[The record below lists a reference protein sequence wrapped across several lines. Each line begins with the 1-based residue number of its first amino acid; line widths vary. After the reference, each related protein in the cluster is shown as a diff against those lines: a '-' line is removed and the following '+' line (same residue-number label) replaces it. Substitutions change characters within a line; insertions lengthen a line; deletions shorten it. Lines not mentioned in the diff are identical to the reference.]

1 MTPVDTP
8 TRTLAAVRTL
18 NNYIGGEWRESS
30 GTRVPDVNP
39 ADTTEIIADA
49 PASTAAE
56 AAAACEAAARAFD
69 GWRGTPAPRRGQIL
83 YAVQRRM
90 EERRRELAEILT
102 REEGKTIA
110 ESLGEIQRAINVI
123 EFFAGEARRITGE
136 TIPSELPHNFCYTV
150 KQPVGPVAVITPWN
164 FPVAIPVWKI
174 APALVSGDTVVFK
187 PASLT
192 PLTAAAIVEIFAEAG
207 VPPGVLNLVHGGGGQ
222 VGDTIVRHPAIR
234 AVSFTG
240 SNDVGIGLYG
250 AAAARGIKCQ
260 CEMGG
265 KNPIVI
271 LGDADLDLAVESAVQ
286 GAFGSTG
293 QRCTATSRAVV
304 VDRIADEFVA
314 RLDAR
319 ASALVVGNGL
329 DPATHVGPSVDEKQ
343 MRTVLEYVSAGVR
356 EGARLIRGGTRLTDN
371 GLDRGCFVSPAIFDR
386 VEANMR
392 IAQEEIFGPVL
403 SVIRVPDDRTALTVA
418 NDTRF
423 GLSASV
429 YTSDVA
435 SMFRFVDRLDAGIIH
450 VNSPTVGG
458 EAHIPFGGT
467 KATGVGLRE
476 MGRVAIDFYT
486 ELKVVYVDYTGS
498 ARQGNLY

>member
-1 MTPVDTP
+1 M
-8 TRTLAAVRTL
+8 RTLK
-18 NNYIGGEWRESS
+18 NFIGGEWRESTN
-30 GTRVPDVNP
+30 GALVDDLNP
-39 ADTTEIIADA
+39 ADVTDVVAEA

-56 AAAACEAAARAFD
+56 AADACEAAARAFE
-69 GWRGTPAPRRGQIL
+69 GGRNTPSPVRGQIL
-83 YAVQRRM
+83 FRVQRRL
-90 EERRRELAEILT
+90 EERRQELAEALT

-110 ESLGEIQRAINVI
+110 ESRGEIQRAINVV

-136 TIPSELPHNFCYTV
+136 TIPSELPNNFCYTV
-150 KQPVGPVAVITPWN
+150 KQPMGPVGIITPWN
-164 FPVAIPVWKI
+164 FPVAIPIWKM
-174 APALVSGDTVVFK
+174 APALVSGNTVVFK

-192 PLTAAAIVEIFAEAG
+192 PLTAALLVEILDESG
-207 VPPGVLNLVHGGGGQ
+207 IPPGVVNLVYGGGRE

-234 AVSFTG
+234 GVSFTG
-240 SNDVGIGLYG
+240 SNDVGSGLYS

-271 LGDADLDLAVESAVQ
+271 LEDADLDLAVESTVQ

-304 VDRIADEFVA
+304 VESIASEFLERLEA
-314 RLDAR
+314 RT
-319 ASALVVGNGL
+319 ASLVVGNGL
-329 DPATHVGPSVDEKQ
+329 NPGTHVGPSVDERQ
-343 MRTVLEYVSAGVR
+343 LETVLGYVETGKR
-356 EGARLIRGGTRLTDN
+356 EGARLVRGG
-371 GLDRGCFVSPAIFDR
+371 DRVRDEGRERGYFVSPAIFDR
-386 VEANMR
+386 VDEHMR

-403 SVIRVPDDRTALTVA
+403 SIIRVSDTAKALSVA
-418 NDTRF
+418 NGVRF
-423 GLSASV
+423 GLSASI
-429 YTSDVA
+429 YTTDVA

-458 EAHIPFGGT
+458 EAHIPFGGM

-486 ELKVVYVDYTGS
+486 ELKVVYVDYTGGV
-498 ARQGNLY
+498 RKTNVY

>member
-1 MTPVDTP
+1 M
-8 TRTLAAVRTL
+8 RNLQ
-18 NNYIGGEWRESS
+18 NFIGGRWRDSK
-30 GTRVPDVNP
+30 GGRVQDANP
-39 ADTTEIIADA
+39 ADVNDIVADA
-49 PASTAAE
+49 PSSTAAE
-56 AAAACEAAARAFD
+56 AAEACEAAARAYE
-69 GWRGTPAPRRGQIL
+69 GWRQTPAPVRGQIL
-83 YAVQRRM
+83 FRVQRRM
-90 EERRRELAEILT
+90 EERRQELAEALT

-110 ESLGEIQRAINVI
+110 EARGEVQRAINVI

-136 TIPSELPHNFCYTV
+136 TIPSELPNNFCYTI
-150 KQPVGPVAVITPWN
+150 KQPVGPVAIITPWN
-164 FPVAIPVWKI
+164 FPVAIPIWKM
-174 APALVSGDTVVFK
+174 APALVSGNTVVFK

-192 PLTAAAIVEIFAEAG
+192 PLTAALIVEMFDESG
-207 VPPGVLNLVHGGGGQ
+207 LPPGVLNVVFGGGRE
-222 VGDTIVRHPAIR
+222 VGDTIVRHPAIL

-240 SNDVGIGLYG
+240 SNDVGVGLYS

-265 KNPIVI
+265 KNPIVV
-271 LGDADLDLAVESAVQ
+271 LEDADLDLAVESTLQ

-304 VDRIADEFVA
+304 VESIANEFVERLAA
-314 RLDAR
+314 RTA
-319 ASALVVGNGL
+319 ALVVGNGL
-329 DPATHVGPSVDEKQ
+329 NPATHVGPSVDERQ
-343 MRTVLEYVSAGVR
+343 LETVLGYVETGKR
-356 EGARLIRGGTRLTDN
+356 EGARLVRGGERLRSE
-371 GLDRGCFVSPAIFDR
+371 GRDRGYFVEPAIFDH
-386 VEANMR
+386 VDANMR

-403 SVIRVPDDRTALTVA
+403 SLIRVPDNTSALSVA
-418 NDTRF
+418 NGVRF

-458 EAHIPFGGT
+458 EAHIPFGGM

-486 ELKVVYVDYTGS
+486 ELKVVYVDYTGGV
-498 ARQGNLY
+498 RKTNLY

>member
-1 MTPVDTP
+1 M
-8 TRTLAAVRTL
+8 RRLK
-18 NNYIGGEWRESS
+18 NFIGGEWRDST
-30 GTRVPDVNP
+30 GAPVADLNP
-39 ADTTEIIADA
+39 ADVEDIVAEA

-56 AAAACEAAARAFD
+56 AAAACQAAARAFD
-69 GWRGTPAPRRGQIL
+69 GWRQTPAPVRGQIL
-83 YAVQRRM
+83 FRVQRRM
-90 EERRRELAEILT
+90 EERRQELAEALT

-110 ESLGEIQRAINVI
+110 ESRGEIQRAINVV

-136 TIPSELPHNFCYTV
+136 TIPSELPDNFCYTL

-164 FPVAIPVWKI
+164 FPVAIPIWKI
-174 APALVSGDTVVFK
+174 APALVSGNTVVFK

-192 PLTAAAIVEIFAEAG
+192 PLTAALIVEIFDECGLPA
-207 VPPGVLNLVHGGGGQ
+207 GVLNLVFGGGRD
-222 VGDTIVRHPAIR
+222 VGNTIVQHPVVL

-240 SNDVGIGLYG
+240 SNDVGVGLYS

-265 KNPIVI
+265 KNPIVV
-271 LGDADLDLAVESAVQ
+271 LGDADLELAVESTVQ

-304 VDRIADEFVA
+304 VESIANEFVE

-319 ASALVVGNGL
+319 TASLVVGHGL
-329 DPATHVGPSVDEKQ
+329 NPSTNVGPSVDERQ
-343 MRTVLEYVSAGVR
+343 LETVLSYVETGQH
-356 EGARLIRGGTRLTDN
+356 EGARLVRGGERLRSE
-371 GLDRGCFVSPAIFDR
+371 GLDRGYFIAPAIFDH
-386 VEANMR
+386 VDANMR

-403 SVIRVPDDRTALTVA
+403 SLIRVPDTAAALSVA
-418 NDTRF
+418 NSVRF

-429 YTSDVA
+429 YTNDVT
-435 SMFRFVDRLDAGIIH
+435 SMFRFVDRLDAGIVH

-458 EAHIPFGGT
+458 EAHVPFGGM

-486 ELKVVYVDYTGS
+486 ELKVVYVDYTGGG
-498 ARQGNLY
+498 RKTNLY

>member
-1 MTPVDTP
+1 MV
-8 TRTLAAVRTL
+8 LKNFV
-18 NNYIGGEWRESS
+18 GGEWRESR
-30 GTRVPDVNP
+30 GRRVPDFNP
-39 ADTTEIIADA
+39 ADASEIVAEA

-56 AAAACEAAARAFD
+56 AAEAVAAAERAFE
-69 GWRGTPAPRRGQIL
+69 GWRHTPAPVRGQIL
-83 YAVQRRM
+83 YRVQRRM
-90 EERRRELAEILT
+90 EEQRDVLAEALT
-102 REEGKTIA
+102 REEGKTLA
-110 ESLGEIQRAINVI
+110 ESLGEVQRAINVI

-136 TIPSELPHNFCYTV
+136 TIPSELPNNFCYTI
-150 KQPVGPVAVITPWN
+150 KQPVGPVAIITPWN
-164 FPVAIPVWKI
+164 FPIAIPIWKI
-174 APALVSGDTVVFK
+174 APALVSGNTVVFK

-192 PLTAAAIVEIFAEAG
+192 PLTATLIAGIFQDCG
-207 VPPGVLNLVHGGGGQ
+207 LPPGVLNVVFGGGRE
-222 VGDTIVRHPAIR
+222 VGDTIVKHPAIR

-240 SNDVGIGLYG
+240 SNDVGTALYQ

-271 LGDADLDLAVESAVQ
+271 LADADLDLAVESTVQ

-304 VDRIADEFVA
+304 VDSIADEFLERLEA
-314 RLDAR
+314 RTAK
-319 ASALVVGNGL
+319 LVVGPGM
-329 DPATHVGPSVDEKQ
+329 DPKTHIGPSVDDSQ
-343 MRTVLEYVSAGVR
+343 MKTVLDYVQIGKS
-356 EGARLIRGGTRLTDN
+356 EGARLVRGGERLTGN
-371 GLDRGCFVSPAIFDR
+371 GLDRGHFVNPAIFDR
-386 VEANMR
+386 VMPEMR

-403 SVIRVPDDRTALTVA
+403 SLIRVPDVARALDVA
-418 NDTRF
+418 NGVRY

-429 YTSDVA
+429 YTNDV
-435 SMFRFVDRLDAGIIH
+435 SKMFKFVERLDAGILH

-458 EAHIPFGGT
+458 EAHIPFGGM

-498 ARQGNLY
+498 ARTGNLY